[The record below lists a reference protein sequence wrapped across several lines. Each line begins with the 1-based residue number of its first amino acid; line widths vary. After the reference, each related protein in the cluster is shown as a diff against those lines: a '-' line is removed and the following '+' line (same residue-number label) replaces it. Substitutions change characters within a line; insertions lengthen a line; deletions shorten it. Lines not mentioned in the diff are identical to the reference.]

1 MGGFQRA
8 KPHLPMPNESTP
20 DPDLVKICVEL
31 PHHWWLKGE
40 SFWAQPLGQDLY
52 RLENVPFC
60 AYDLNFGDV
69 VQATAD
75 REDLKP
81 EIRAVVERSGH
92 QTLRIRFSDPLNREA
107 QEPIIA
113 ALQALGGELERANGQ
128 FLAIDI
134 PPGVSIDALRDA
146 LDEQVDAGALEY
158 ETCEARVPGSFDA
171 AP

>member
-1 MGGFQRA
+1 MHAF
-8 KPHLPMPNESTP
+8 TT
-20 DPDLVKICVEL
+20 PDLVKVCVEL

-40 SFWAQPLGQDLY
+40 SFWAQPLGNDRY

-69 VQATAD
+69 VLATAD
-75 REDLKP
+75 SEELKP
-81 EIRAVVERSGH
+81 EIGAVVERSGH
-92 QTLRIRFSDPLNREA
+92 QTLRISFCDQLSREA

-134 PPGVSIDALRDA
+134 PPGVSVDALRDA
-146 LDEQVDAGALEY
+146 LDEQVDAGTLEY

>member
-1 MGGFQRA
+1 
-8 KPHLPMPNESTP
+8 MPNESTP

-107 QEPIIA
+107 QEPVIA

>member
-1 MGGFQRA
+1 MNN
-8 KPHLPMPNESTP
+8 PIES
-20 DPDLVKICVEL
+20 L
-31 PHHWWLKGE
+31 
-40 SFWAQPLGQDLY
+40 WAQPLGHDRY

-69 VQATAD
+69 VLATAD
-75 REDLKP
+75 SEERKP

-92 QTLRIRFSDPLNREA
+92 QTLRINFGDALSREA
-107 QEPIIA
+107 QEPVIA
-113 ALQALGGELERANGQ
+113 ALQALGGELERANGH

-134 PPGVSIDALRDA
+134 PPGVSVDALRDA
-146 LDEQVDAGALEY
+146 LDELNDAGTLAY

>member
-1 MGGFQRA
+1 M
-8 KPHLPMPNESTP
+8 ST
-20 DPDLVKICVEL
+20 DRPDLVKIFIDL
-31 PHHWWLKGE
+31 PHHWWLQGE
-40 SFWAQPLGQDLY
+40 SFWAQPLGDDRY

-60 AYDLNFGDV
+60 AYDLNHGDV
-69 VQATAD
+69 VLATAAS
-75 REDLKP
+75 ETLKP

-92 QTLRIRFSDPLNREA
+92 QTLRISFCDQLNREA

-134 PPGVSIDALRDA
+134 PPGVSVDALRDA
-146 LDEQVDAGALEY
+146 LDEQVDAGTLEY

>member
-1 MGGFQRA
+1 MNA
-8 KPHLPMPNESTP
+8 AAN
-20 DPDLVKICVEL
+20 PDLVKIFIDL
-31 PHHWWLKGE
+31 PHHWWLQGE
-40 SFWAQPLGQDLY
+40 SFWAQPLGDDRY

-69 VQATAD
+69 VLATAD
-75 REDLKP
+75 SETRKP

-92 QTLRIRFSDPLNREA
+92 QTLRISFCDQLSREE
-107 QEPIIA
+107 QEPVIA
-113 ALQALGGELERANGQ
+113 ALQALGGELERANAQ

-146 LDEQVDAGALEY
+146 LDELEDAGTLEY

>member
-1 MGGFQRA
+1 MHAF
-8 KPHLPMPNESTP
+8 TT
-20 DPDLVKICVEL
+20 PDLVKVCVEL

-40 SFWAQPLGQDLY
+40 SFWAQPLGNDRY

-69 VQATAD
+69 VLATAD
-75 REDLKP
+75 SEGLKP

-92 QTLRIRFSDPLNREA
+92 QTLRISFCDQLSREA

-134 PPGVSIDALRDA
+134 PPGVSVDALRDA
-146 LDEQVDAGALEY
+146 LDEQVDAGTLEY

>member
-1 MGGFQRA
+1 MNA
-8 KPHLPMPNESTP
+8 ATN
-20 DPDLVKICVEL
+20 PDLVKIFIDL
-31 PHHWWLKGE
+31 PHHWWLQGE
-40 SFWAQPLGQDLY
+40 SFWAQPLGDDRY

-69 VQATAD
+69 VLATAD
-75 REDLKP
+75 SETRKP

-92 QTLRIRFSDPLNREA
+92 QTLRISFCDQLSREE
-107 QEPIIA
+107 QEPVIA
-113 ALQALGGELERANGQ
+113 ALQALGGELERANAQ

-134 PPGVSIDALRDA
+134 PPGVSVDALRDA
-146 LDEQVDAGALEY
+146 LDELTDAGTLEY